1 VRFPSREYKPIS
13 DLTLGELRRVELA
26 RVLVGDPEVIVLDE
40 PTSGMEL
47 ADAEA
52 LFQLLRDLALMENRA
67 ILVVEHNVRLIFGYT
82 DEVTVMNLG
91 QVIANGAP
99 DEISRNMAVK
109 EAYLGVR

>member
-1 VRFPSREYKPIS
+1 MKSAGPFASEFAVQGYLETLAQRFVTR
-13 DLTLGELRRVELA
+13 DHF
-26 RVLVGDPEVIVLDE
+26 
-40 PTSGMEL
+40 
-47 ADAEA
+47 AEA